1 MTSPFPKVHG
11 ISEMHVLEIQVNPK
25 GKICN
30 IYPNF
35 CPRHGTLGQVLW
47 AQS

>member
-11 ISEMHVLEIQVNPK
+11 ISEMHVVEVQVNPK

-35 CPRHGTLGQVLW
+35 VQGTGP
-47 AQS
+47 